1 MEHSM
6 ATIARTGST
15 PMTKSTIP
23 AQGTDA
29 RMQGNMLANEVFV
42 QMRADRG
49 VWRTFALRIIT
60 GTTDMRAAFLAACKT
75 MLRDMRKQNAEAI
88 ANLNKDGKPD
98 PTKDD
103 TKLAAKRSATASVMV
118 SNLNIIANAW
128 NGAATIEGLV
138 EHANTTGRCKG
149 ATLEDI
155 GFDVIV
161 EYARLFSESKAGRK
175 ADPFITKLSKWLE
188 KNPPAEDDKAG
199 AVLWAELNEKVS
211 TLLA

>member
-1 MEHSM
+1 M

-15 PMTKSTIP
+15 PMTKADIP

-29 RMQGNMLANEVFV
+29 RMQGNMLANEVFAQV
-42 QMRADRG
+42 KLTG
-49 VWRTFALRIIT
+49 NIWRTFALRLIN
-60 GTTDMRAAFLAACKT
+60 GTVDMRAAFLAACKT
-75 MLRDMRKQNAEAI
+75 MLRDMRKQNSEAI

-103 TKLAAKRSATASVMV
+103 TKLAAKRVNSATIEV
-118 SNLNIIANAW
+118 SKLTTIANAF
-128 NGAATIEGLV
+128 NAAATVEGLV

-149 ATLEDI
+149 ARLEDI
-155 GFDVIV
+155 GYEVMV